1 MEELGE
7 GLKELKGPYL
17 ASVAREAL
25 GPATVGILP
34 LSGTAKLLETAARD
48 GNTAIIQ
55 SVTPVFLTEWRS
67 YRQKLKGV
75 LGIDAQEKT
84 EITDTSVIQAL
95 VEMVRLSMQEM
106 DIDHADEL
114 ISQLRTYQ
122 YEKDLG
128 ENIQL
133 LAEAVTNLD
142 TEETGRLADLI
153 LQSLQG

>member
-1 MEELGE
+1 M
-7 GLKELKGPYL
+7 KSL
-17 ASVAREAL
+17 A
-25 GPATVGILP
+25 ATVGILP

-128 ENIQL
+128 KNIQL